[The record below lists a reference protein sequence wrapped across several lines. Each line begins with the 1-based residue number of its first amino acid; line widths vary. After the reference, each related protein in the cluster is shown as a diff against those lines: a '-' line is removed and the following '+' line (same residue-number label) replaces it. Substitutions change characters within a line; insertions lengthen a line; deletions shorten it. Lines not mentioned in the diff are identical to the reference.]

1 MSDEN
6 AVSVN
11 AIAENQ
17 TAIAPPAKA
26 DDLHE
31 LKAMQQIEKTM
42 DKVKCPKAKDRI
54 VNWLHDKFGFSLKNS
69 F

>member
-6 AVSVN
+6 AVSAPV
-11 AIAENQ
+11 IADNQ
-17 TAIAPPAKA
+17 TSPAK
-26 DDLHE
+26 DEDLHE
-31 LKAMQQIEKTM
+31 LKAMAQIEKTM
-42 DKVKCPKAKDRI
+42 SKVKCPKAKDRI